1 MTIDETLI
9 YRLEHLTR
17 LELRPEEREALKI
30 DLNKILQMV
39 ETLEGLDLTGIEP
52 LVYVSGSG
60 AALREDEV
68 WGQVAVS
75 QALENAPDQD
85 GTYFLA
91 PKVIDLKK

>member
-9 YRLEHLTR
+9 FRLEHLAR
-17 LELRPEEREALKI
+17 LELSQEEREALKT
-30 DLNKILQMV
+30 DLNHILKMV
-39 ETLEGLDLTGIEP
+39 ETLEGLDVAGVEP
-52 LVYVSGSG
+52 LIYVSGSG
-60 AALREDEV
+60 ASLREDEV
-68 WGQVAVS
+68 QEWISAG

>member
-9 YRLEHLTR
+9 FRLEHLAR
-17 LELRPEEREALKI
+17 LELRPEEREALKS
-30 DLNKILQMV
+30 DLNNILKMV

-60 AALREDEV
+60 AALREDEIR
-68 WGQVAVS
+68 GQVAAS
-75 QALENAPDQD
+75 QALENAPEQD
-85 GTYFLA
+85 GSYFLV